1 MLLHYALSRPV
12 AVNALR
18 VALVVGTCLNAIN
31 HGPQVLEGEPIV
43 WSKVALNFLVPYLVA
58 TYSGAKALA
67 AQPCAEPPEAG

>member
-18 VALVVGTCLNAIN
+18 VALVVGTCLNTIN
-31 HGPQVLEGEPIV
+31 QGPQFWDGEPIV

-58 TYSGAKALA
+58 TYSGAKALVGQA
-67 AQPCAEPPEAG
+67 SAGLP